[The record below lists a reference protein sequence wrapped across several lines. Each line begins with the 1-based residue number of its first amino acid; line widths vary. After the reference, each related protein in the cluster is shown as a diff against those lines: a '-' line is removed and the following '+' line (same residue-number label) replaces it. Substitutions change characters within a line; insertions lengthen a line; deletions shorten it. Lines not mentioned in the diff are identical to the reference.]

1 MLKVYRVAYLFHCHR
16 RGQFYRN
23 FMVEEDQK
31 YYYPLLI
38 MIYINNNGFIHI
50 SSKSSDIFQVIFFID
65 DNTVLSIKSMRNS

>member
-1 MLKVYRVAYLFHCHR
+1 MLKVYRVAYLFHCHQ

-50 SSKSSDIFQVIFFID
+50 SEFGATKLID
-65 DNTVLSIKSMRNS
+65 ELRIQSGKPIKQAQEK